1 MYYIG
6 CDLHKSSTYFY
17 IVDEKG
23 KCILNKSIPNNVVI
37 LHKFFDSLPKP
48 FELAVEATYNWYF
61 FIDIVSEYTDK
72 YYLTNPLY
80 LKAFAK
86 RNKKTDKIDAKLI
99 ANILRVGYLPIVY
112 IVNKNIRMQREVL
125 RKRMKVVQDRCR
137 IISRLKAL
145 LDKLG
150 EDSVGNFATIKRLK
164 KIETVHFAEEY
175 QHIIDEYKRQIIES
189 LQSEHRTDSLIKKL
203 VYDDTQAKLLTTIDG
218 VGEFSALLIK
228 SEIADITRFKNFD
241 ALCSYA
247 GLAPRVYQ
255 SGNKCITGSISK
267 NRRKHLQW
275 ILLEISH
282 FFIQQ
287 NERYKNKFEKLKEQK
302 GYNKAKVVLA
312 RDLLK
317 IVYRVLKTKKPY
329 YKENIRTM
337 VPYAVC
343 GV

>member
-1 MYYIG
+1 MNYVG
-6 CDLHKSSTYFY
+6 CDLHKSSTYVY
-17 IVDEKG
+17 VINSKG
-23 KCILNKSIPNNVVI
+23 KCIINKSIPNNTVD
-37 LHKFFDSLPKP
+37 LHNFFKSVPKP

-61 FIDIVSEYTDK
+61 FIDIVAEYTDK

-99 ANILRVGYLPIVY
+99 ANILRVGYLPTVHIAD
-112 IVNKNIRMQREVL
+112 KNIRIQREVL
-125 RKRMKVVQDRCR
+125 RKRMKTVQDRCR
-137 IISRLKAL
+137 IIFRLKAL

-150 EDSVGNFATIKRLK
+150 EDSIGNFATIKRLK
-164 KIETVHFAEEY
+164 EIEISHMPEEY
-175 QHIIDEYKRQIIES
+175 HYIIEDYRKQIVEF
-189 LQSEHRTDSLIKKL
+189 LQSEHRIDSLIKKL
-203 VYDDTQAKLLTTIDG
+203 VYDDPEAKLLTTIDG

-228 SEIADITRFKNFD
+228 SEIATISRFKNFD

-255 SGNKCITGSISK
+255 SGNKCIIGAISK

-287 NERYKNKFEKLKEQK
+287 NERYKNKFERIKEQK